1 MKNVTKILTAVVL
14 CAAVF
19 ASTNRTDALGGNS
32 AFWPG
37 DEANISAFPAQINNH
52 SYVQFSGVNGAVAGY
67 CDDGVSENEMACDGA
82 GGEWTEG
89 TDTQASASMVFNHN
103 GTSWGL
109 GFSDSADDWINLK
122 WGKNDMGVSFTLM
135 NSDDFTG
142 DTDDYVPNTSS
153 WVVSGSCAGAET
165 VSGTLDDPQ
174 PASQALCE
182 DVGLDTPGTW
192 TDTSSCSEGGTGDA
206 NGCDNGAGT
215 AAFNTTAEGMALS
228 FGKVYS
234 WGEIGFHYTDGDDWE
249 NGMAIDFRKSCGFWV
264 FTDMVASLEMPDW
277 TDFGDDNVAGGV
289 DGDDCEDDDTCNAD
303 TVHEDMLLG
312 ADWFTHWDAS
322 GSDVMFAM
330 GFDYDSGSGQLN
342 QTAAIGVE
350 ANMTDWASFRAGVN
364 WNYQVMGG
372 DGDDEDM
379 GAFNYGWATGL
390 GFNWG
395 GFTADL
401 SVEDELLADPVGHMT
416 GYAGSLTNSTIQLT
430 YSF

>member
-234 WGEIGFHYTDGDDWE
+234 WGEIGFHYTKE
-249 NGMAIDFRKSCGFWV
+249 
-264 FTDMVASLEMPDW
+264 
-277 TDFGDDNVAGGV
+277 
-289 DGDDCEDDDTCNAD
+289 TC
-303 TVHEDMLLG
+303 
-312 ADWFTHWDAS
+312 
-322 GSDVMFAM
+322 MF
-330 GFDYDSGSGQLN
+330 YN
-342 QTAAIGVE
+342 CCYKKT
-350 ANMTDWASFRAGVN
+350 RC
-364 WNYQVMGG
+364 
-372 DGDDEDM
+372 
-379 GAFNYGWATGL
+379 
-390 GFNWG
+390 
-395 GFTADL
+395 
-401 SVEDELLADPVGHMT
+401 
-416 GYAGSLTNSTIQLT
+416 
-430 YSF
+430 